1 MQAIA
6 TSAKSV
12 DSLRT
17 VFELPERL
25 LVECLVDL
33 MEMGLLA
40 LEPGGDGFRL
50 TKFGTACLERGLTAF
65 GEQLDDVREFTFLR
79 EDLTG
84 SLGQRFWYDREKG
97 DIAAPPASGSIPL
110 GEIERLLLQEL
121 KKEGKLLHS
130 VESVV
135 PVRDGISLKVT
146 IDNGGISGLPGHWHH
161 LQPLLLAEAE
171 KRTGERMPTTLRL
184 EESSDESPWV
194 ETNLRQ
200 DDLLLT
206 ASEHERAL
214 FDALEQAH
222 SHLLIVSAHIA
233 EATLDRLRAPVTRA
247 IQRGVR
253 VDLLWG
259 LAALDEGGESHG
271 ATMRKWLQ
279 EIRKSSL
286 NGSAE
291 LVMTNEEPLQSD
303 AKILVW
309 DTSDG
314 SYQCMVSS
322 YNWLYGFDDATASR
336 VGSEAGVRLGDPRLV
351 GSICSTIA
359 GWLGARGKQSDSIA
373 LRWRQ
378 IGSYL
383 AQRNPSG
390 RQPGGSVVKA
400 RILYD
405 ESHAQML
412 REGLVNATQ
421 RLLVTSHK
429 INRSATGSSDDFNGK
444 LGWLNRRK
452 PQLGFQC
459 VLIAGR
465 RPKPEN
471 WGREDQNRLDAL
483 IAGVDGAM
491 RFEDRAHARVMVS
504 DDTAI
509 VSSYN
514 FLSSTHDKR
523 QVGVMF
529 TDATV
534 VNPLWDKLTEIGV
547 AAIGEG

>member
-1 MQAIA
+1 
-6 TSAKSV
+6 
-12 DSLRT
+12 
-17 VFELPERL
+17 
-25 LVECLVDL
+25 
-33 MEMGLLA
+33 
-40 LEPGGDGFRL
+40 
-50 TKFGTACLERGLTAF
+50 
-65 GEQLDDVREFTFLR
+65 
-79 EDLTG
+79 
-84 SLGQRFWYDREKG
+84 
-97 DIAAPPASGSIPL
+97 
-110 GEIERLLLQEL
+110 
-121 KKEGKLLHS
+121 
-130 VESVV
+130 
-135 PVRDGISLKVT
+135 
-146 IDNGGISGLPGHWHH
+146 
-161 LQPLLLAEAE
+161 
-171 KRTGERMPTTLRL
+171 
-184 EESSDESPWV
+184 
-194 ETNLRQ
+194 
-200 DDLLLT
+200 
-206 ASEHERAL
+206 
-214 FDALEQAH
+214 
-222 SHLLIVSAHIA
+222 
-233 EATLDRLRAPVTRA
+233 
-247 IQRGVR
+247 VR

-286 NGSAE
+286 NSSAE

-383 AQRNPSG
+383 AQRNPSAG
-390 RQPGGSVVKA
+390 QPGGSVVKA

-459 VLIAGR
+459 VLIVGR

-534 VNPLWDKLTEIGV
+534 VNPLWQKLTSIGV
-547 AAIGEG
+547 AAIGGGG